1 MSATINSEGKG
12 CMSIAVAGTTGTAIG
27 GVANPEGVDI
37 LILRATWKITTAS
50 TGAATVNIGV
60 GAAVNTDATDIINAL
75 AANGAVTGWY
85 NGFVMQNGAKTAVA
99 APAVWSSDKF
109 VTFTGSASTAGLV
122 ATLYLEYIRA

>member
-1 MSATINSEGKG
+1 MGATLNTEGKG
-12 CMSIAVAGTTGTAIG
+12 VMSIAITGTSGTAIG
-27 GVANPEGVDI
+27 GVLNPEGVDV

-85 NGFVMQNGAKTAVA
+85 NGHVMQNGAKTAITAPIWGA
-99 APAVWSSDKF
+99 AQY
-109 VTFTGSASTAGLV
+109 VTFTGSAATTGLV

>member
-1 MSATINSEGKG
+1 MSVSINSEGKG
-12 CMSIAVAGTTGTAIG
+12 VMSIAVAGTSGTAIG
-27 GVANPEGVDI
+27 GVANPEGVDV

-85 NGFVMQNGAKTAVA
+85 NGHVMQNGAKTAIS
-99 APAVWSSDKF
+99 APAVWSANKF
-109 VTFTGSASTAGLV
+109 VTFTGSAATTGLV

>member
-1 MSATINSEGKG
+1 MGATLNTEGKG
-12 CMSIAVAGTTGTAIG
+12 VMSIAVTGTAGTAIG
-27 GVANPEGVDI
+27 GVLNPEGVDV

-85 NGFVMQNGAKTAVA
+85 NGHVQQNGAKTAIS
-99 APAVWSSDKF
+99 APAVWEAGKY
-109 VTFTGSASTAGLV
+109 VTFTGSAATTGLV
-122 ATLYLEYIRA
+122 ATLYLEYIRS